1 MRGIPEK
8 VFAAVRTTSPAFPA
22 SLTRAPRGA
31 WAGSRPDARV
41 PPGVVAAPWFEV
53 PAP

>member
-22 SLTRAPRGA
+22 SFTRAPDGA
-31 WAGSRPDARV
+31 WAGSRPDAQV
-41 PPGVVAAPWFEV
+41 PPGVLATPGFEVAAP
-53 PAP
+53 